1 MPHDKWNHGQCPAEE
16 RAAFIRDNAV
26 ALVEMLEGKVQR
38 RELTRLNKR
47 SRSLRLQLDRE
58 REMAKE

>member
-26 ALVEMLEGKVQR
+26 ALVEGKVQR